1 MQALGPDA
9 EEIQGMKLR
18 SLLFVPADSERKL
31 AKSTSVPADA
41 LILDLEDSV
50 VSENKAAARELAG
63 NFLSD
68 HSASRQTQ
76 LWVRINPVDQP
87 AALEDLA
94 GIMQGRPDG
103 IVQPKTRSPD
113 DVLLLGQQLEG
124 FEKDLGFEIG
134 STRILPLATETPEAI
149 FSLGEY
155 LRCTHRLAALTW
167 GAEDLATAI
176 GALANKDLEGNWTS
190 PFQMARNLCLF
201 AAHASGVAAIDT
213 IYADFRDL
221 EGLRATCLEAR
232 RDGFSGKLAIH
243 PDQVAIINSAFTPGE
258 EEVIQAQ
265 RIVELFQANPGVA
278 ALSLDGVMLD
288 IPHLKQARNI
298 LAMAANTSK

>member
-1 MQALGPDA
+1 
-9 EEIQGMKLR
+9 MKLR

-31 AKSTSVPADA
+31 SKSETVPADA

-50 VSENKAAARELAG
+50 APENKAAARKLAG
-63 NFLSD
+63 DFLSE
-68 HSASRQTQ
+68 HAEGRQKQ

-94 GIMQGRPDG
+94 GIMRGRPDG

-113 DVLLLGQQLEG
+113 DVLLLGQHLEN
-124 FEKDLGFEIG
+124 FEKDLDFETG
-134 STRILPLATETPEAI
+134 STRILPLSTETPGAI

-155 LRCTHRLAALTW
+155 VGRDQRLAGLTW
-167 GAEDLATAI
+167 GAEDLSTAL
-176 GALANKDLEGNWTS
+176 GALANKDRDGNWTS
-190 PFQMARNLCLF
+190 PFQLARNLCLF
-201 AAHASGVAAIDT
+201 AAHAAGVAAIDT
-213 IYADFRDL
+213 IYADFRDP
-221 EGLRATCLEAR
+221 EGLRTTCDQAR

-243 PDQVAIINSAFTPGE
+243 PDQVAVINSAFTPSE
-258 EEVIQAQ
+258 EEIIQAR
-265 RIVELFQANPGVA
+265 RIVELFAANPGVA

-298 LAMAANTSK
+298 LAMAADAA

>member
-1 MQALGPDA
+1 
-9 EEIQGMKLR
+9 MKLR

-31 AKSTSVPADA
+31 SKSVTVPADA

-50 VSENKAAARELAG
+50 APENKAAARKLAG
-63 NFLSD
+63 DFLSE
-68 HSASRQTQ
+68 HAEGRQKQ

-87 AALEDLA
+87 EAMEDLA
-94 GIMQGRPDG
+94 GIMHGRPDG

-113 DVLLLGQQLEG
+113 DVLLLGRHLEI
-124 FEKDLGFEIG
+124 FEKDLGFETG
-134 STRILPLATETPEAI
+134 STRILPVSTETPGAI

-155 LRCTHRLAALTW
+155 VRCDQRLAGLTW
-167 GAEDLATAI
+167 GAEDLSAAL
-176 GALANKDLEGNWTS
+176 GALANKDRDGNWTS
-190 PFQMARNLCLF
+190 PYQLARNLCLF
-201 AAHASGVAAIDT
+201 AAHSAGVAAIDT

-221 EGLRATCLEAR
+221 EGLRATCDEAR

-243 PDQVAIINSAFTPGE
+243 PDQVAVINSAFTPSE
-258 EEVIQAQ
+258 EEIIQAR
-265 RIVELFQANPGVA
+265 RIVELFAANPGAA

-298 LAMAANTSK
+298 LAMAADAG

>member
-1 MQALGPDA
+1 
-9 EEIQGMKLR
+9 MKLR

-31 AKSTSVPADA
+31 SKSETVPADA

-50 VSENKAAARELAG
+50 APENKAAARKLAG
-63 NFLSD
+63 DFLSE
-68 HSASRQTQ
+68 HAEGRQKQ
-76 LWVRINPVDQP
+76 LWVRINPVDDP

-94 GIMQGRPDG
+94 GIMHGRPDG

-113 DVLLLGQQLEG
+113 DVLLLGRHLEI
-124 FEKDLGFEIG
+124 FEKDLGFETG
-134 STRILPLATETPEAI
+134 STRILPVSTETPGAI

-155 LRCTHRLAALTW
+155 VRCDQRLAGLTW
-167 GAEDLATAI
+167 GAEDLSAAL
-176 GALANKDLEGNWTS
+176 GALANKDRDGNWTS
-190 PFQMARNLCLF
+190 PYQLARNLCLF
-201 AAHASGVAAIDT
+201 AAHSAGVAAIDT

-221 EGLRATCLEAR
+221 EGLRAICDEAR

-243 PDQVAIINSAFTPGE
+243 PDQVAVINSAFTPSE
-258 EEVIQAQ
+258 EEIIQAR
-265 RIVELFQANPGVA
+265 RIVELFAANPGVA

-298 LAMAANTSK
+298 LAMAADAG